1 MFRAVSHQLYG
12 TESRHLDIRH
22 SLNHFISQNQSKYE
36 EYWIDSTA
44 SYSSHLQLMRNPR
57 SWGTE
62 LELKAFSDYL
72 SMPVFVCSP
81 DVTTKAY
88 RWEKYTPTASKS
100 DTCIGKLPTL
110 PFTLNHI
117 EIAHSSTRD
126 HYDSVIPYSS
136 TVSSFLSPPTFR
148 LRVVASLS
156 IE

>member
-44 SYSSHLQLMRNPR
+44 SYSSHLQLMRNPG

-81 DVTTKAY
+81 DGLTGG
-88 RWEKYTPTASKS
+88 RSIPRQPQS

-117 EIAHSSTRD
+117 EIAHSSTRG
-126 HYDSVIPYSS
+126 HYDSVIPYYSS

-148 LRVVASLS
+148 LSCS
-156 IE
+156 ILVNRIV